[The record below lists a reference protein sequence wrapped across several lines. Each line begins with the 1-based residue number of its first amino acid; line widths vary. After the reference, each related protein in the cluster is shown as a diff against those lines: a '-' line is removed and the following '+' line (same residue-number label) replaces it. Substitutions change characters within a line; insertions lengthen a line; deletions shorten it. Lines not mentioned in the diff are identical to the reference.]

1 VVNTGKSRGEVV
13 VVRPRPSL
21 AAAGWLSF
29 LLVSVPLYGALYWLA
44 SQNDRILPVAIS
56 QAVVIVFV
64 AVCFVRYR
72 RVSFEIDDENV
83 IERHFMRRDEIT
95 PLSMIAT
102 IVFAETYRSSSADT
116 LPQLLALDGN
126 NKRLLRMRGQ
136 FWTSEEMRRFA
147 GAVKKRTMTLDGP
160 LSQEEFFE
168 AYPGTAFWYEG
179 NRTIVV
185 LAAFVGLAVTAA
197 LVTGLMDIVGSPI
210 ARN

>member
-1 VVNTGKSRGEVV
+1 MNAGGSSGDVI

-21 AAAGWLSF
+21 AVAGWLSF

-44 SQNDRILPVAIS
+44 AQNDRIVPVAIS
-56 QAVVIVFV
+56 QAVIVVFIV
-64 AVCFVRYR
+64 VCYFRYR
-72 RVSFEIDDENV
+72 RVSFVIDDEN
-83 IERHFMRRDEIT
+83 ITERHFMRGDEVT
-95 PLSMIAT
+95 PISSIAT
-102 IVFAETYRSSSADT
+102 IVFAETYRSASADT
-116 LPQLLALDGN
+116 LLQLLALDGE
-126 NKRLLRMRGQ
+126 NKRLFRMRGQ
-136 FWTSEEMRRFA
+136 FWSSTDMRRFA
-147 GAVKKRTMTLDGP
+147 AAVKKRTMTLDGP

-185 LAAFVGLAVTAA
+185 LAAFVGLAITAA